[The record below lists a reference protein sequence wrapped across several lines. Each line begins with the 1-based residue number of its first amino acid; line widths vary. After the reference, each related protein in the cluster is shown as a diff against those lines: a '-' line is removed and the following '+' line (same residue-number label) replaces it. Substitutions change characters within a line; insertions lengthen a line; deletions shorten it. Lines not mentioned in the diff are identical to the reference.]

1 MDWDQSKHA
10 PARLE
15 LLETYWR
22 FRGPSGRV
30 LDCSVYQTNAGLE
43 VRAGYGL
50 GDVLYLMRAIDEADA
65 RERAA
70 RLREAVIDAE
80 GFTELAVTGDGAAR

>member
-1 MDWDQSKHA
+1 MVDWEQSKHA

-30 LDCSVYQTNAGLE
+30 LECAVYQTNGGLE
-43 VRAGYGL
+43 VRAGYGPE
-50 GDVLYLMRAIDEADA
+50 DALYTMRVIDEADA

-70 RLREAVIDAE
+70 RLREAVTEAE
-80 GFTELAVTGDGAAR
+80 GFDELQ